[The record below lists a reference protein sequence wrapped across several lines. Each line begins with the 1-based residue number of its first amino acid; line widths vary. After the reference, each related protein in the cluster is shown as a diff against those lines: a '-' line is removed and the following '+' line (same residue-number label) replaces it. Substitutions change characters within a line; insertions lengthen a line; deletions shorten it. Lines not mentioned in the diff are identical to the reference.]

1 MYCIPPI
8 EITPTNG
15 KLESTS
21 VAEPDATQGEIA
33 WVSGTNYAKDDI
45 RILVSTHRKY
55 KAVVPITGSTIAPN
69 LDTDKWQDIGAT
81 NKYAMIELDRNN
93 TTISDS
99 SLIFVINPDERIDS
113 FFLGGLVGTD
123 VLAEVLDSA
132 GNVIRSYIYSLTL
145 RNTISWK
152 TYFFGKF
159 KTQQSLI
166 RFDLPLIYQSKL
178 RITITNSNVGGKTG
192 VSSVIVGTAEYIG
205 EVQWEPE
212 SDAQN
217 FSKIERSFDGTL
229 KGGVTLIRRRSVP
242 TLSLNIWAPKNL
254 TTRLFELRSELN
266 AIPVVWSGLDQN
278 VNDPYY
284 NILLILGIYRN
295 FKINLKNPDYVLVQL
310 SLEEM

>member
-55 KAVVPITGSTIAPN
+55 KAIVPITGSTTAPN
-69 LDTDKWQDIGAT
+69 LDPDKWQDIGAT

-93 TTISDS
+93 ATVSSS
-99 SLIFVINPDERIDS
+99 SLTFVINPGERIDS
-113 FFLGGLVGTD
+113 FFLGGLAGTH
-123 VLAEVLDSA
+123 VLVEVLDSSNA
-132 GNVIRSYIYSLTL
+132 VVTEYEYSLTM

-166 RFDLPLIYQSKL
+166 RFDLPLIYQGKL
-178 RITITNSNVGGKTG
+178 RVTITNTGSGGTAI
-192 VSSVIVGTAEYIG
+192 SSVIVGTAEYIG

-242 TLSLNIWAPKNL
+242 TLSLNIWSPKNM
-254 TTRLFELRSELN
+254 TTRLFELRDELN

-295 FKINLKNPDYVLVQL
+295 FKINLKYPDYVLVQL